1 MLAVS
6 NSINIVEFLIEKNLS
21 IAVSESVTG
30 GLLSKTITDFGGSS
44 KIFLG
49 GIVSYSVFA
58 KTHILKVPQELI
70 EKFGTVHP
78 EIAKN
83 MAINT
88 LLLFNSDI
96 AISTTGIAGPDSI
109 EGKPVGL
116 AYVGFAF
123 KNDKNYVFEVNF
135 TGNRDIIR
143 NRIVDFTLNQLYKL
157 LVGGY

>member
-49 GIVSYSVFA
+49 GIVSYSVFS
-58 KTHILKVPQELI
+58 KIHILKVPQELI

-88 LLLFNSDI
+88 QLLFNSDI
-96 AISTTGIAGPDSI
+96 AISTTGIAGPDAI

-123 KNDKNYVFEVNF
+123 KDGKNYVFEVNF

-143 NRIVDFTLNQLYKL
+143 NRIVNFTLNQLYKL